1 MEIQI
6 MYLWWRS
13 HLGNR
18 SGGAQELKQRRGCS
32 DKSSHKQRKTSHFVS
47 VVSRAGSV
55 QQYADRFTQEYHSG
69 LMSEG

>member
-6 MYLWWRS
+6 MNLRWRLY
-13 HLGNR
+13 LGNC
-18 SGGAQELKQRRGCS
+18 SGGAEELKRRRGCS
-32 DKSSHKQRKTSHFVS
+32 DRSSHNQRKTSHLVS

-55 QQYADRFTQEYHSG
+55 QQYADGFTQEYPSG